1 MALTALQALQAYVSD
16 NDEFVSRFGQATQD
30 NFTKWANGVIDNPE
44 VQNSFLKYLINKIG
58 RTYVNS
64 MFANNPLAF
73 LRGEDLPLGST
84 IEDLFVNITKAMAFD
99 PEGKRTLDRFVPD
112 VRVLYYT
119 VNSDLEYVVSVS
131 NKEIK
136 LAFFRDGA
144 MQTLIER
151 IVNSLYQSA
160 RHDMFVLLKQ
170 LMAGY
175 DGYFNVTVPAMDGTE
190 ANAKQVGAALKSAV
204 KYAEF
209 DNTAYNAFGVMNNI
223 PSGEGLLLMTVAASV
238 ALDFDYLANVFNLS
252 KAEITARTVIVD
264 NFGGRSDILAI
275 YCDKR
280 IFQNHFVYEGVE
292 TQRNAQGRFTNYW
305 LCEEAIY
312 AMSKYMTA
320 IAFTTSATV
329 EVAFDA
335 NGGGSETMPRRYGIA
350 GKKMSVPMS
359 GFTPPEGKEFVGWG
373 LAQTDAVT
381 SAVAPASDIQIAEDA
396 SSKITL
402 YAIYQA
408 KS

>member
-73 LRGEDLPLGST
+73 LR
-84 IEDLFVNITKAMAFD
+84 
-99 PEGKRTLDRFVPD
+99 
-112 VRVLYYT
+112 
-119 VNSDLEYVVSVS
+119 
-131 NKEIK
+131 
-136 LAFFRDGA
+136 
-144 MQTLIER
+144 
-151 IVNSLYQSA
+151 
-160 RHDMFVLLKQ
+160 
-170 LMAGY
+170 
-175 DGYFNVTVPAMDGTE
+175 
-190 ANAKQVGAALKSAV
+190 
-204 KYAEF
+204 
-209 DNTAYNAFGVMNNI
+209 
-223 PSGEGLLLMTVAASV
+223 GEGLLLMTVAASV

-396 SSKITL
+396 NSKITL

>member
-1 MALTALQALQAYVSD
+1 MAITALQALQAYVSD
-16 NDEFVSRFGQATQD
+16 NDEFVGRFGQPIQE
-30 NFTKWANGVIDNPE
+30 NFERWANGVVEFPE
-44 VQNSFLKYLINKIG
+44 VQNSFLSYLINKIG

-99 PEGKRTLDRFVPD
+99 PEGKQTLDRFVPD
-112 VRVLYYT
+112 VRALYYV

-131 NKEIK
+131 TKEIK

-151 IVNSLYQSA
+151 ITNSLYQSA

-175 DGYFNVTVPAMDGTE
+175 DGYFHVPVPALDGSE
-190 ANAKQVGAALKSAV
+190 AAAKQVGAALKSAIM
-204 KYAEF
+204 YADF
-209 DNTAYNAFGVMNNI
+209 DNTQYNSVGVMNNV
-223 PSGEGLLLMTVAASV
+223 PTDEGLLIMSVAASV
-238 ALDFDYLANVFNLS
+238 ALDFDYLANVFNISRTELNR
-252 KAEITARTVIVD
+252 RTVIVD
-264 NFGGRSDILAI
+264 NFGGRSDILAV
-275 YCDKR
+275 YCDR
-280 IFQNHFVYEGVE
+280 RLFQNHFVYEGVE

-320 IAFTTSATV
+320 IAFTTSSVV
-329 EVAFDA
+329 EVKFSA
-335 NGGGSETMPRRYGIA
+335 NGGKEAMPSRYVL
-350 GKKMSVPMS
+350 KDSNMSLPIN
-359 GFTPPEGKEFVGWG
+359 GFTAPDGKEFAGWG
-373 LAQTDAVT
+373 LTAAVT
-381 SAVAPASDIQIAEDA
+381 PTNALQPITDIKIASDA
-396 SSKITL
+396 SNPITV
-402 YAIYQA
+402 YAIWKDIA
-408 KS
+408 S